1 MIADCS
7 EFAAEQGRRS
17 AVRFG
22 LLARVD
28 YCNLGAVSQCRAQ
41 VPQEAIG
48 LRDLM
53 VHVDEK
59 GEID

>member
-22 LLARVD
+22 LLAGID
-28 YCNLGAVSQCRAQ
+28 YCNAGAGSQRRAQ

-48 LRDLM
+48 LGDLM

-59 GEID
+59 DEID